1 MRWSVI
7 NPSLSH
13 SGNRRVYNRR
23 RRSVISSPSRS
34 RSERDREAML
44 QRIMQDSSPSRS
56 RSERDREAMLQRIMQ
71 DSSSSPLRSA
81 NNREITALTF
91 TFGGEVGKFLADTI
105 KIGEGS
111 RETISKTQMLLP
123 RNYNAENLFWLG
135 MFIHEAARIWQQNT
149 GRYTQHEGGNIY
161 DNEQVHSSG
170 LSSGQHALAVRDWFY
185 LNYGNEYGLIGTGPN
200 QMPLDRL
207 RTIILGVEVKY
218 QPKFRSRNRG
228 GDIAA
233 LLQTVNNR
241 HGRVI
246 KEIRDPKLLQRGIRT
261 RQQIVPSSDT
271 RIRYRT
277 NDRMRRRSV

>member
-149 GRYTQHEGGNIY
+149 GRYTQYEGGNIY

-170 LSSGQHALAVRDWFY
+170 LSSGQYALAVRDWFY